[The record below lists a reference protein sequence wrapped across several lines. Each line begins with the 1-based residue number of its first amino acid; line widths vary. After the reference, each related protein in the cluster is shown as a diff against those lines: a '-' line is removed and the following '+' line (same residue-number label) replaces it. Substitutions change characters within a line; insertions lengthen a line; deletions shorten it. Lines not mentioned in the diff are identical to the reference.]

1 MGSDITNIITEISEN
16 IHTGQNHSD
25 QLQQDLKSKEV
36 VVNLE
41 RKLSLAD
48 RTNCNDSKEKKDH
61 GTEG

>member
-1 MGSDITNIITEISEN
+1 
-16 IHTGQNHSD
+16 
-25 QLQQDLKSKEV
+25 LQQDLKSKEV